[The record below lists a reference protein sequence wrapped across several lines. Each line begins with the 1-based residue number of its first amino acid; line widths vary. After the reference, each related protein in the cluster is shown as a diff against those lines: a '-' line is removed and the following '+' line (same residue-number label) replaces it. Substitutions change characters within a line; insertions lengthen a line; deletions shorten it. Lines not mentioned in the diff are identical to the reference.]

1 MKTYNHNGSHQLWQK
16 NLQLQKIKVTEKELD
31 WMLKAKVW
39 MWKIYLTLNR
49 CFFKVGGCE
58 KYGTFQWAAS

>member
-39 MWKIYLTLNR
+39 MWKNLFDT
-49 CFFKVGGCE
+49 K
-58 KYGTFQWAAS
+58 